1 MIVPRLRQIQAVAG
15 GDLMD
20 MLIVVSIEDMP
31 INEED
36 YCEEIEE
43 SPLRGHF
50 SELDD
55 KNLALPT
62 HSSHCHSNDLS
73 VSPRKRL
80 LQLPDYEY
88 IWNAK
93 PKDKTID
100 GNLGAYFYG

>member
-43 SPLRGHF
+43 SP
-50 SELDD
+50 
-55 KNLALPT
+55 
-62 HSSHCHSNDLS
+62 
-73 VSPRKRL
+73 
-80 LQLPDYEY
+80 
-88 IWNAK
+88 
-93 PKDKTID
+93 
-100 GNLGAYFYG
+100 